1 MGSTPISPTNFKED
15 IMLLLHIIND
25 CDDVYCNKY
34 TDEFLSNYVKQMNMD
49 IVNYL
54 VEYLDNYDRL
64 IHKDVYV
71 Y

>member
-1 MGSTPISPTNFKED
+1 
-15 IMLLLHIIND
+15 MLLLHIIND

-34 TDEFLSNYVKQMNMD
+34 TDEFLSKYVKRMNMV
-49 IVNYL
+49 IVDYL
-54 VEYLDNYDRL
+54 MEYLDNCDRL